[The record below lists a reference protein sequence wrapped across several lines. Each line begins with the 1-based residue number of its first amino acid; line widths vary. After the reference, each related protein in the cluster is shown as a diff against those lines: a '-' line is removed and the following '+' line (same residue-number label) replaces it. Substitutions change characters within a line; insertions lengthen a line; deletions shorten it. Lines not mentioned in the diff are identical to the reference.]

1 MKTSTF
7 TSDWL
12 KAIAHLSRTMQDRI
26 IADVTRW
33 QLTGEIPEKMSA
45 MRRALF
51 YSIILQINP
60 EALLDQPARD
70 DVASQKEPEV
80 SPSVQNSKCA
90 SVPDY
95 TGLNR
100 IMPVF
105 ASMSSSDTPAVSRA
119 QRRRLQKALG

>member
-51 YSIILQINP
+51 YSIILQIDP
-60 EALLDQPARD
+60 EASLDQPATND
-70 DVASQKEPEV
+70 SSSKEPQPAIVTQE
-80 SPSVQNSKCA
+80 SVGTPA
-90 SVPDY
+90 PDY
-95 TGLNR
+95 TGLDR

-105 ASMSSSDTPAVSRA
+105 TPMPSSDAHAVSRA